1 MQRNFL
7 CLVIVAF
14 SVTLLSVACKKGD
27 DGAPGSP
34 GTANVKFSDW
44 FTPATYKK
52 DTVFGIWGFS
62 YNKSATAITQNVLDS
77 GTVLVFAKMYGY
89 NTLVWPAGNVGQLP
103 ITITYMQSGLQND
116 TWQYKAS
123 PGNLNI
129 RFQNDHNI
137 YTSISTTHQF
147 RYIII
152 PGAVAAGRGINMSYE
167 EICRQYNIPY

>member
-77 GTVLVFAKMYGY
+77 GTLLVFAKMYGY
-89 NTLVWPAGNVGQLP
+89 NSQVWPAGNVGQLP
-103 ITITYMQSGLQND
+103 ITFTYIQNVLQND
-116 TWQYKAS
+116 TWQYKAI

-137 YTSISTTHQF
+137 YTSISNAHQF

-152 PGAVAAGRGINMSYE
+152 PGAVAAGRGINLSYE
-167 EICRQYNIPY
+167 EICRKYNIPY